1 MKSTSRAAQTRS
13 CAQLDERWARSAPA
27 RAARIAILGGFFA
40 PVLEWY
46 TARDH
51 VDAARLAGVD
61 GPAVLVANHSS
72 HIDTPLIL
80 RALPGRVRR
89 RTAVAAAA
97 DYFSVR
103 RRNAAVV
110 SLAFNTVP
118 VRREGGGSDDLAH
131 VHELLASGWSL
142 LMYPEGTRTGGG
154 PERGSRLRTGA
165 AVLAA
170 RHGLPVVPVHLSGTK
185 AAMPPGQ
192 VWPRR
197 KAWEARHPVRIAFG
211 DPLRPQDADDRHDV
225 IDRVQA
231 FFAEQDALVGG
242 APAPVVAPPEVVGTR

>member
-1 MKSTSRAAQTRS
+1 MVSTSRAAQTRS

-27 RAARIAILGGFFA
+27 RVARAAILGGFFE
-40 PVLEWY
+40 PVLRWY
-46 TARDH
+46 TDRDH
-51 VDAARLAGVD
+51 LDVDRLAAVR

-80 RALPGRVRR
+80 RALPAEVRR

-97 DYFSVR
+97 DYFYER

-131 VHELLASGWSL
+131 VHELLSSGWSL

-154 PERGSRLRTGA
+154 PEQGSRLRTGA

-185 AAMPPGQ
+185 PAMPPGQ

-197 KAWEARHPVRIAFG
+197 KAWEERHPVRIAFG
-211 DPLRPQDADDRHDV
+211 DPLRPRDADDRHEV
-225 IDRVQA
+225 IEGVQA
-231 FFAEQDALVGG
+231 FFAEQDALLGG
-242 APAPVVAPPEVVGTR
+242 APIAIPVPPEAVGTR

>member
-1 MKSTSRAAQTRS
+1 MESTLRVSQTRS

-27 RAARIAILGGFFA
+27 RVARAAILGGFFE
-40 PVLEWY
+40 PVLRWY
-46 TARDH
+46 TERDH
-51 VDAARLAGVD
+51 LDVQRVAGVR

-80 RALPGRVRR
+80 RALPAELRR

-97 DYFSVR
+97 DYFYER

-118 VRREGGGSDDLAH
+118 VRRAGGGTDDLAH
-131 VHELLASGWSL
+131 VHELLAGGWSL

-154 PERGSRLRTGA
+154 PEQGGRLRTGA

-170 RHGLPVVPVHLSGTK
+170 RHGLPVVPIHLSGTK
-185 AAMPPGQ
+185 PAMPPGQ

-197 KAWEARHPVRIAFG
+197 KAWEERHPVRIAFG
-211 DPLRPQDADDRHDV
+211 EALRPHGADDRHEV
-225 IDRVQA
+225 IDRVQS
-231 FFAEQDALVGG
+231 FFAEQDALTGEP
-242 APAPVVAPPEVVGTR
+242 AAPVPVPPEAVGTR